1 MILPCFLHLFAKI
14 IIKIFQIM
22 KKLFLLLFIVCGSL
36 LSSAEERWEIPIQD
50 EPKPA
55 GDPRTPY
62 FGNDIM
68 AYYQNG
74 VVYLQFTYDM
84 GEVEITV
91 TNESTGDVWQ
101 QTEDSAFGSASI
113 TTSTSAGDYYITIVT
128 LDGSCY
134 SGSFSL

>member
-1 MILPCFLHLFAKI
+1 
-14 IIKIFQIM
+14 M
-22 KKLFLLLFIVCGSL
+22 KKLFLLLFLMCGVLFSF
-36 LSSAEERWEIPIQD
+36 AEEKRKFPIKE
-50 EPKPA
+50 EPVPTTE
-55 GDPRTPY
+55 PRMPDY
-62 FGNDIM
+62 GSDIM

-74 VVYLQFTYDM
+74 VIYFQFAYDM

-91 TNESTGDVWQ
+91 TNESTDDVWQ

-134 SGSFSL
+134 SGSFSI

>member
-1 MILPCFLHLFAKI
+1 
-14 IIKIFQIM
+14 M

-62 FGNDIM
+62 FGSDIM
-68 AYYQNG
+68 AYYQDG
-74 VVYLQFTYDM
+74 VVYLQFAYDM
-84 GEVEITV
+84 GEVEISV
-91 TNESTGDVWQ
+91 INETTGEVWQ

-134 SGSFSL
+134 SGSFSI

>member
-1 MILPCFLHLFAKI
+1 MAEETKKENVHI
-14 IIKIFQIM
+14 II
-22 KKLFLLLFIVCGSL
+22 
-36 LSSAEERWEIPIQD
+36 ERLEKNPQ
-50 EPKPA
+50 K
-55 GDPRTPY
+55 PRTPDY
-62 FGNDIM
+62 GSDIM
-68 AYYQNG
+68 AYYQDG

-128 LDGSCY
+128 LDASCY
-134 SGSFSL
+134 SGSFSI

>member
-1 MILPCFLHLFAKI
+1 
-14 IIKIFQIM
+14 M
-22 KKLFLLLFIVCGSL
+22 KKLILLLFLMYGVLFSF
-36 LSSAEERWEIPIQD
+36 AEEKKKFPIKE
-50 EPKPA
+50 EPVPTTE
-55 GDPRTPY
+55 PRMPDY
-62 FGNDIM
+62 GSDIM
-68 AYYQNG
+68 AYYQDG

-134 SGSFSL
+134 SGSFSI

>member
-1 MILPCFLHLFAKI
+1 M
-14 IIKIFQIM
+14 
-22 KKLFLLLFIVCGSL
+22 
-36 LSSAEERWEIPIQD
+36 AEETKKEKKPIVVSR
-50 EPKPA
+50 EEKFPNL
-55 GDPRTPY
+55 PRTPD
-62 FGNDIM
+62 FGSDIM
-68 AYYQNG
+68 AYYQDG

-134 SGSFSL
+134 SGSFSI